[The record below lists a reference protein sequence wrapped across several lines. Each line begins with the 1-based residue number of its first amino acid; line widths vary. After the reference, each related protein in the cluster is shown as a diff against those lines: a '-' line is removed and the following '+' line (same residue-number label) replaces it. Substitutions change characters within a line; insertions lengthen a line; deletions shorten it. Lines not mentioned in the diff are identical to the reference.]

1 MGILKSIGKFLKKL
15 LCNCKC
21 KCSSLCEIDF
31 NSVEKPNETKD
42 HVVETIQTDYC
53 PSCASNSPRVSP
65 RNSPRVSPRNS
76 PRVSPRN
83 SPRVSPRN
91 SPRVSPRVS
100 PRNSP
105 TEFNK
110 PVSESPTPIYVSLM

>member
-65 RNSPRVSPRNS
+65 RNSP
-76 PRVSPRN
+76 
-83 SPRVSPRN
+83 
-91 SPRVSPRVS
+91 
-100 PRNSP
+100 
-105 TEFNK
+105 TEFHK
-110 PVSESPTPIYVSLM
+110 PLSESPTPIYVSLM